1 MHPTR
6 SISAALLAIAPL
18 SGLAQTQSETSAAT
32 LPAVSVYGIDD
43 TSQSYNPPDSSSATK
58 IDAPLRDIPQT
69 VNVVPAQ
76 VMRDQHANS
85 LQDALKNVPGVSFS
99 SGDGQRDQVSI
110 RGFTAIADQYVD
122 GFRDD
127 ALYYRDLSN
136 VERVDVIKGP
146 AAVLY
151 GRGSSGG
158 LINRITKKPGE
169 DITQL
174 GLSYGS
180 WNDRRLELD
189 LGRATESGSMA
200 WRLTGA
206 VEKGDSYR
214 DKQFLDRKAIAPS
227 AMLRLGEDT
236 TFLIQTEFLED
247 RRVTD
252 FGIPAYHGRPV
263 DVDPSTYYGAE
274 NARDVDYTQAR
285 VQSYAGTLNHRFNGT
300 WSLRNATRYYHYTLD
315 RNNTLPGVVNEA
327 AQTVTLNRSN
337 VRREEHGWTNQT
349 ELTQRAQW
357 GSVSHEILYGVE
369 VGQQNKDLVNYSAN
383 NVATVDLFDPVLP
396 TLPMQV
402 GGRPSADNLGRF
414 NTLGLYVQD
423 MVSLGEHWKM
433 LGGVRH
439 DRFEQKT
446 EDRRS
451 GARLSRTDSSWS
463 PRLGLVYQPDAM
475 QSYYV
480 SWSQSYQPSG
490 EAFSLAASN
499 ADLAPEKTTN
509 YEIGAKYDF
518 LDGKLSTTVSI
529 FRLERTDIK
538 VNDPVTNSLVPVG
551 TQRTDGAEWT
561 LSGDLGDGWRAMMGY
576 AYLDARVTESIAKDA
591 GRNVEGKRATL
602 TPRHAG
608 NIWVTKDLG
617 DGFGAGAGLNLVGAR
632 YANPGNTVRLPGYV
646 TADVAAWWRKGPYA
660 VQLNVYNL
668 FDAGYIVSAHGTSPN
683 LNMPGAPRNAM
694 LSLQY
699 RL

>member
-451 GARLSRTDSSWS
+451 GARLSRTDSNWS

-699 RL
+699 RM

>member
-158 LINRITKKPGE
+158 LINRITKKPAE

-300 WSLRNATRYYHYTLD
+300 WSLRNATRYYHYTLN

-451 GARLSRTDSSWS
+451 GARLSRTDSNWS
-463 PRLGLVYQPDAM
+463 PRLGLVYQPDAK

-699 RL
+699 RM

>member
-699 RL
+699 RM

>member
-180 WNDRRLELD
+180 WNDRRLELG

-263 DVDPSTYYGAE
+263 DVDPSIYYGAE

-451 GARLSRTDSSWS
+451 GTRLSRTDSNWS
-463 PRLGLVYQPDAM
+463 PRLGLVYQPDAK

-699 RL
+699 RM